1 MIRLGSMNSL
11 TLLRRDDKGGWLDAA
26 DFGEVLLP
34 MRQLPR
40 DAKPGSAVKVFVYLD
55 GDEEFVI
62 TGFKPYAQVGEFVGL
77 KVVSASRVGAF
88 MDWGL
93 KKDLFVPAREQAQAM
108 QVDKHYVVYLYLD
121 REGRVA
127 ATSKLDRFL
136 DEGWPEYQPGD
147 AVSILPCEYTP
158 LGIKAVVDSRYWG
171 VLYRNELFGKVT
183 IGREIRG
190 FIKQVREDGKLD
202 LTLNQP
208 GKAGTETAAQKIMT
222 RLQKQGGFLPV
233 GDKSSPE
240 VIYQLF
246 AMSKGTFKKA
256 IGALYKQGDIV
267 IEEDG
272 IRSSKAESSAQE

>member
-1 MIRLGSMNSL
+1 MIRLGSMNAL
-11 TLLRRDDKGGWLDAA
+11 TLLRRDDKGGWLDAE
-26 DFGEVLLP
+26 DFGEILLP

-55 GDEEFVI
+55 GDEELVV

-88 MDWGL
+88 LDWGL

-108 QVDKHYVVYLYLD
+108 QVHKHYVVYLYLD

-136 DEGWPEYQPGD
+136 DEGWPEYKPGD
-147 AVSILPCEYTP
+147 AVSILPCEHTP

-183 IGREIRG
+183 TGRETRG
-190 FIKQVREDGKLD
+190 FIKQVREDGKID

-208 GKAGTETAAQKIMT
+208 GQAGTQTAAEKIMA
-222 RLQKQGGFLPV
+222 RLQKQDGFLPV

-246 AMSKGTFKKA
+246 TMSKGTFKKA
-256 IGALYKQGDIV
+256 IGALYKQGQIL
-267 IEEDG
+267 IEDEG
-272 IRSSKAESSAQE
+272 IRLVKSE

>member
-1 MIRLGSMNSL
+1 MIRLGSMNAL
-11 TLLRRDDKGGWLDAA
+11 TLLRRDDKGGWLDAE
-26 DFGEVLLP
+26 DFGEILLP

-55 GDEEFVI
+55 GDEELVV

-88 MDWGL
+88 LDWGL

-136 DEGWPEYQPGD
+136 DEGWPEYKPGD
-147 AVSILPCEYTP
+147 AVSILPCEHTP

-183 IGREIRG
+183 TGREIRG
-190 FIKQVREDGKLD
+190 FIKQVREDGKID

-208 GKAGTETAAQKIMT
+208 GQAGTQTAAEKIMA
-222 RLQKQGGFLPV
+222 RLQKQDGFLPV

-246 AMSKGTFKKA
+246 TMSKGTFKKA
-256 IGALYKQGDIV
+256 IGALYKQGQIL
-267 IEEDG
+267 IEDDG
-272 IRSSKAESSAQE
+272 IRLVKGE

>member
-1 MIRLGSMNSL
+1 MIRLGSMNAL
-11 TLLRRDDKGGWLDAA
+11 TLLRRDDKGGWLDAE
-26 DFGEVLLP
+26 DFGEILLP

-40 DAKPGSAVKVFVYLD
+40 DAKPGGAVKVFVYLD
-55 GDEEFVI
+55 GDEELVV

-88 MDWGL
+88 LDWGL

-136 DEGWPEYQPGD
+136 DEGWPEYKPGD
-147 AVSILPCEYTP
+147 AVSILPCEHTP

-183 IGREIRG
+183 TGREIRG
-190 FIKQVREDGKLD
+190 FIKQVREDGKID

-208 GKAGTETAAQKIMT
+208 GQAGTQTAAEKIMA
-222 RLQKQGGFLPV
+222 RLQKQDGFLPV

-246 AMSKGTFKKA
+246 TMSKGTFKKA
-256 IGALYKQGDIV
+256 IGALYKQGQIL
-267 IEEDG
+267 IEDEG
-272 IRSSKAESSAQE
+272 IRLVKSE

>member
-1 MIRLGSMNSL
+1 MIRLGSMNTL
-11 TLLRRDDKGGWLDAA
+11 TLLRRDDKGGWLDAE

-40 DAKPGSAVKVFVYLD
+40 DAKPGSGVKVFVYLD
-55 GDEEFVI
+55 GDGELVI
-62 TGFKPYAQVGEFVGL
+62 TGFKPFAQVGEFVGL
-77 KVVSASRVGAF
+77 KVISANRLGAF
-88 MDWGL
+88 LDWGL
-93 KKDLFVPAREQAQAM
+93 KKDLFVPAREQSQPM

-136 DEGWPEYQPGD
+136 DEGWPEYQAGD
-147 AVSILPCEYTP
+147 SVTLLPSEHTP
-158 LGIKAVVDSRYWG
+158 LGIKAVVDGRYWG

-208 GKAGTETAAQKIMT
+208 GKAGTETAAQKIMI

-272 IRSSKAESSAQE
+272 IRSNKADDSGQE

>member
-11 TLLRRDDKGGWLDAA
+11 TLLRRDDKGGWLDAE
-26 DFGEVLLP
+26 DFGEILLP

-55 GDEEFVI
+55 GDEELVV

-88 MDWGL
+88 LDWGL

-136 DEGWPEYQPGD
+136 DEGWPEYKPGD
-147 AVSILPCEYTP
+147 AVSILPCEHTP

-183 IGREIRG
+183 TGREIRG
-190 FIKQVREDGKLD
+190 FIKQVREDGKID

-208 GKAGTETAAQKIMT
+208 GQAGTQTAAEKIMA
-222 RLQKQGGFLPV
+222 RLQKQDGFLPV

-246 AMSKGTFKKA
+246 TMSKGTFKKA
-256 IGALYKQGDIV
+256 IGALYKQGQIL
-267 IEEDG
+267 IEDEG
-272 IRSSKAESSAQE
+272 IRLVKSE

>member
-1 MIRLGSMNSL
+1 MIRLGSMNAL
-11 TLLRRDDKGGWLDAA
+11 TLLRRDDKGGWLDAE
-26 DFGEVLLP
+26 DFGEILLP

-55 GDEEFVI
+55 GDEELVV

-88 MDWGL
+88 LDWGL

-136 DEGWPEYQPGD
+136 DEGWPEYKPGD
-147 AVSILPCEYTP
+147 AVSILPCEHTP

-183 IGREIRG
+183 TGREIRG
-190 FIKQVREDGKLD
+190 FIKQVREDGKID

-208 GKAGTETAAQKIMT
+208 GQAGTQTAAEKIMA
-222 RLQKQGGFLPV
+222 RLLKQDGFLPV

-246 AMSKGTFKKA
+246 TMSKGTFKKA
-256 IGALYKQGDIV
+256 IGALYKQGQIL
-267 IEEDG
+267 IEDEG
-272 IRSSKAESSAQE
+272 IRLVKSE

>member
-1 MIRLGSMNSL
+1 MIRLGSMNAL
-11 TLLRRDDKGGWLDAA
+11 TLLRRDDKGGWLDAE

-55 GDEEFVI
+55 GDEELVV

-88 MDWGL
+88 LDWGL
-93 KKDLFVPAREQAQAM
+93 KKNLFVPAREQAQAM

-136 DEGWPEYQPGD
+136 DEGWPEYKPGD
-147 AVSILPCEYTP
+147 AVSILPCEHTP

-183 IGREIRG
+183 TGREIRG
-190 FIKQVREDGKLD
+190 YIKQVREDGKID

-208 GKAGTETAAQKIMT
+208 GQAGTQSAAEKIMA
-222 RLQKQGGFLPV
+222 RLQKQDGFLPV

-246 AMSKGTFKKA
+246 TMSKGTFKKA
-256 IGALYKQGDIV
+256 IGALYKQGQIR
-267 IEEDG
+267 IEDDG
-272 IRSSKAESSAQE
+272 IRLVKSE

>member
-1 MIRLGSMNSL
+1 MIRLGSMNAL
-11 TLLRRDDKGGWLDAA
+11 TLLRRDDKGGWLDAE
-26 DFGEVLLP
+26 DFGEILLP

-55 GDEEFVI
+55 GDEELVV

-88 MDWGL
+88 LDWGL

-136 DEGWPEYQPGD
+136 DEGWPEYKPGD
-147 AVSILPCEYTP
+147 AVSILPCEHTP

-183 IGREIRG
+183 TGREIRG
-190 FIKQVREDGKLD
+190 FIKQVREDGKID

-208 GKAGTETAAQKIMT
+208 GQAGTQTAAEKIMA
-222 RLQKQGGFLPV
+222 RLQKQDSFLPV

-246 AMSKGTFKKA
+246 TMSKGTFKKA
-256 IGALYKQGDIV
+256 IGALYKQGQIL
-267 IEEDG
+267 IEDDG
-272 IRSSKAESSAQE
+272 IRLVKGE

>member
-1 MIRLGSMNSL
+1 MIRLGSMNAL
-11 TLLRRDDKGGWLDAA
+11 TLLRRDDKGGWLDAE
-26 DFGEVLLP
+26 DFGEILLP

-55 GDEEFVI
+55 GDEELVV

-88 MDWGL
+88 LDWGL

-136 DEGWPEYQPGD
+136 DEGRPEYKPGD
-147 AVSILPCEYTP
+147 AVSILPCEHTP

-183 IGREIRG
+183 TGRETRG
-190 FIKQVREDGKLD
+190 FIKQVREDGKID

-208 GKAGTETAAQKIMT
+208 GQAGTQTAAEKIMA
-222 RLQKQGGFLPV
+222 RLQKQDGFLPV

-246 AMSKGTFKKA
+246 TMSKGTFKKA
-256 IGALYKQGDIV
+256 IGALYKQGQIL
-267 IEEDG
+267 IEDEG
-272 IRSSKAESSAQE
+272 IRLVKSE

>member
-1 MIRLGSMNSL
+1 MIRLGSMNAL
-11 TLLRRDDKGGWLDAA
+11 TLLRRDDKGGWLDAE
-26 DFGEVLLP
+26 DFGEILLP

-55 GDEEFVI
+55 GDEELVI

-88 MDWGL
+88 LDWGL

-136 DEGWPEYQPGD
+136 DEGWPEYKPGD
-147 AVSILPCEYTP
+147 AVSILPCEHTP

-183 IGREIRG
+183 TGREIRG
-190 FIKQVREDGKLD
+190 FIKQVREDGKID

-208 GKAGTETAAQKIMT
+208 GQAGTQTAAEKIMA
-222 RLQKQGGFLPV
+222 RLQKQDGFLPV

-246 AMSKGTFKKA
+246 TMSKGTFKKA
-256 IGALYKQGDIV
+256 IGALYKQGQIL
-267 IEEDG
+267 IEDEG
-272 IRSSKAESSAQE
+272 IRLVKSE

>member
-1 MIRLGSMNSL
+1 MIRLGSMNAL
-11 TLLRRDDKGGWLDAA
+11 TLLRRDDKGGWLDAE

-55 GDEEFVI
+55 GDEELVV

-88 MDWGL
+88 LDWGL

-136 DEGWPEYQPGD
+136 DEGWPEYKPGD
-147 AVSILPCEYTP
+147 AVSILPCEHTP

-183 IGREIRG
+183 TGREIRG
-190 FIKQVREDGKLD
+190 YIKQVREDGKID

-208 GKAGTETAAQKIMT
+208 GQAGTQSAAEKIMA
-222 RLQKQGGFLPV
+222 RLQKQDGFLPV

-246 AMSKGTFKKA
+246 TMSKGTFKKA
-256 IGALYKQGDIV
+256 IGALYKQGQIR
-267 IEEDG
+267 IEDDG
-272 IRSSKAESSAQE
+272 IRLVKSE

>member
-1 MIRLGSMNSL
+1 
-11 TLLRRDDKGGWLDAA
+11 
-26 DFGEVLLP
+26 
-34 MRQLPR
+34 
-40 DAKPGSAVKVFVYLD
+40 
-55 GDEEFVI
+55 
-62 TGFKPYAQVGEFVGL
+62 
-77 KVVSASRVGAF
+77 
-88 MDWGL
+88 
-93 KKDLFVPAREQAQAM
+93 M

-136 DEGWPEYQPGD
+136 DEGWPEYQAGD
-147 AVSILPCEYTP
+147 PVTLLPSEHTP
-158 LGIKAVVDSRYWG
+158 LGIKAVVDGRYWG

-256 IGALYKQGDIV
+256 IGALYKQGDIL

-272 IRSSKAESSAQE
+272 IRSNKADNAGQE